1 MTVDMVFAISH
12 SRIMR
17 ERMRNR
23 LEYLKKCKRNEC
35 MVDSVVDSIVYSPL
49 YNKHISTDLNVEKV
63 KQQSCL
69 EMFKIW

>member
-1 MTVDMVFAISH
+1 MVFAISH
-12 SRIMR
+12 SYIMR
-17 ERMRNR
+17 ERRRNR

-35 MVDSVVDSIVYSPL
+35 MVDSVVDSPL

>member
-17 ERMRNR
+17 ERRRNR
-23 LEYLKKCKRNEC
+23 LEYLKKCKSNELII
-35 MVDSVVDSIVYSPL
+35 DSVVYS
-49 YNKHISTDLNVEKV
+49 KHINTDLNVEKV

>member
-1 MTVDMVFAISH
+1 MVFAISH

-17 ERMRNR
+17 ERRRNR
-23 LEYLKKCKRNEC
+23 LEYLKKCKSNELNI
-35 MVDSVVDSIVYSPL
+35 DSVVYS
-49 YNKHISTDLNVEKV
+49 KHINTDLNVEKV

>member
-17 ERMRNR
+17 ERRQNR
-23 LEYLKKCKRNEC
+23 LECLKKCKSNELII
-35 MVDSVVDSIVYSPL
+35 DSVVYS
-49 YNKHISTDLNVEKV
+49 KHINTDLNVEKV

>member
-1 MTVDMVFAISH
+1 MIFAISH

-17 ERMRNR
+17 ERGLNR
-23 LEYLKKCKRNEC
+23 LECLKKCKSNELII
-35 MVDSVVDSIVYSPL
+35 DSVVYSK
-49 YNKHISTDLNVEKV
+49 YIITELNVEKV

>member
-1 MTVDMVFAISH
+1 MVFAISH
-12 SRIMR
+12 SHIMR

-35 MVDSVVDSIVYSPL
+35 MVDSVVDSVVDSPL